1 MLRIS
6 VLVSGGG
13 TNLQAIIDSINAGK
27 IKNGEVAC
35 IISGNPGAYALER
48 GRRSGIKTF
57 VISKHEYPTMWE
69 RTDAIIKTLQE
80 EKTDLVVLAGYMS
93 VLEPKLVQAYK
104 GRIINIHPSL
114 IPAYCGKGFFG
125 HHVHEAVIAAGE
137 KESGA
142 TVHFVDEG
150 VDTGPIIIQE
160 RVPVFESDTAQDL
173 AQRVLEVEHKILT
186 EAINKVISE
195 EQLKVKTGQNPELT

>member
-13 TNLQAIIDSINAGK
+13 TNLQAVIDSIETGRIKDAK
-27 IKNGEVAC
+27 ISC
-35 IISGNPGAYALER
+35 IISSNPKAFALER
-48 GRRSGIKTF
+48 GIRHGIKTM
-57 VISKHEYPTMWE
+57 VIDRNQYPAMSL
-69 RTDAIIKTLQE
+69 RTKAIISALEE

-93 VLEPKLVQAYK
+93 VLEPELVQAFK

-114 IPAYCGKGFFG
+114 IPKYCGKGFYG

-150 VDTGPIIIQE
+150 VDTGPIIIQKK
-160 RVPVFESDTAQDL
+160 VPVLEGDTPDAL
-173 AQRVLEVEHKILT
+173 GERILKVEHEILT

-195 EQLKVKTGQNPELT
+195 LNTGL

>member
-13 TNLQAIIDSINAGK
+13 TNLQAVIDSIEAGR
-27 IKNGEVAC
+27 IKGAEIAC
-35 IISGNPGAYALER
+35 IISSNSKAFALER
-48 GRRSGIKTF
+48 GINHGIKTM
-57 VISKHEYPTMWE
+57 VIDKSQYPVMSL
-69 RTDAIIKTLQE
+69 RTKAIISALQM

-93 VLEPKLVQAYK
+93 VLEPELVKAYK
-104 GRIINIHPSL
+104 GKIINIHPSL
-114 IPAYCGKGFFG
+114 IPKYCGKGFYG

-150 VDTGPIIIQE
+150 VDTGPIIIQ
-160 RVPVFESDTAQDL
+160 RKVPVLEGDTPENL
-173 AQRVLEVEHKILT
+173 GTRILKVEHEILT
-186 EAINKVISE
+186 EAINKVI
-195 EQLKVKTGQNPELT
+195 LELNAGL